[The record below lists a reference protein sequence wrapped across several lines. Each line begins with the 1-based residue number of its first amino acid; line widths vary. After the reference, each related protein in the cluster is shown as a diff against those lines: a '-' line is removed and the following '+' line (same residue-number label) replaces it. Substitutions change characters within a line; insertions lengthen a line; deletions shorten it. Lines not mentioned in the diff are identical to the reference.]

1 MQGNNNMKKCIFFDR
16 DGIVNKS
23 PGPGYVER
31 WEDFH
36 LMPDFPAVLRTVIE
50 MGYEAVIVTN
60 QRGVARGIMTIE
72 TLGEIHRKLKKLL
85 ARKHGL
91 PLLDIL
97 YCPHGEWECE
107 CRKPKPGMLLEAA
120 KRHDLDLKSSW
131 MIGDSANDIEAGRRA
146 GCRTILVSD
155 SRHETKADFV
165 VPDLKA
171 LESLMKSMLVEEG
184 QGAKSVEQGAGTGR
198 AGRGKK

>member
-1 MQGNNNMKKCIFFDR
+1 MKKCIFFDR

-36 LMPDFPAVLRTVIE
+36 LMPDFPAVLSTVRE
-50 MGYEAVIVTN
+50 MGYEAVVVTN
-60 QRGVARGIMTIE
+60 QRGVSRGIMTLE
-72 TLGEIHRKLKKLL
+72 TLNEIHRKLKSLL
-85 ARKHGL
+85 DRKHGL
-91 PLLDIL
+91 ELLDIFF
-97 YCPHGEWECE
+97 CPHGEWECE

-131 MIGDSANDIEAGRRA
+131 MVGDGEKDIEAGRRA

-155 SRHETKADFV
+155 GKLDTKADFV
-165 VPDLKA
+165 VPDLKS
-171 LESLMKSMLVEEG
+171 LESLL
-184 QGAKSVEQGAGTGR
+184 KSVLEDCRTQNVKGK
-198 AGRGKK
+198 AGRKKE